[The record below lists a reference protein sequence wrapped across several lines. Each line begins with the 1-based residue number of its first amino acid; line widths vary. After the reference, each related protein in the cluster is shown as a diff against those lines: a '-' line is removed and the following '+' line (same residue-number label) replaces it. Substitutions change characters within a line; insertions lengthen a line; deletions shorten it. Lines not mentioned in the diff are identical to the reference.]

1 MRILLIEDDQMLGA
15 ALKAGLSQDGHAVD
29 WVRTTNEARAVW
41 LSIEKD
47 QVPYAAA
54 IVDLGLP
61 DGNGLDLIRSA
72 RRRGERTVI
81 IAVTARGQVAD
92 RIAGLEAGA
101 DDYMVKPV
109 DLDELSAR
117 LLASERRVTGGV
129 TTVSPFGPLEIHAA
143 DRRVTLHGRQIDLTA
158 QEFAV
163 LIAVSRSPGAI
174 VSRQRIEESLYE
186 WDQSAESNIV
196 EVQIY
201 RLRKKL
207 GRNSIENHRG
217 LGYRLV
223 APE

>member
-1 MRILLIEDDQMLGA
+1 M
-15 ALKAGLSQDGHAVD
+15 
-29 WVRTTNEARAVW
+29 
-41 LSIEKD
+41 
-47 QVPYAAA
+47 PYAAA